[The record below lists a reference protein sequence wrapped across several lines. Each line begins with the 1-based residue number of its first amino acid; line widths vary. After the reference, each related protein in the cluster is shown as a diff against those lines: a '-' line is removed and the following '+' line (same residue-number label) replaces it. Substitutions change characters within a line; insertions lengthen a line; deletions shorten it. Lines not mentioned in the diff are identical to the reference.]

1 MHNLANADEEVDSR
15 HETVINMLQFL
26 KGNGIKGQIVCI
38 KHMETNR
45 R

>member
-15 HETVINMLQFL
+15 HKTVTCMLQFL
-26 KGNGIKGQIVCI
+26 KGNRIKGQIVCI